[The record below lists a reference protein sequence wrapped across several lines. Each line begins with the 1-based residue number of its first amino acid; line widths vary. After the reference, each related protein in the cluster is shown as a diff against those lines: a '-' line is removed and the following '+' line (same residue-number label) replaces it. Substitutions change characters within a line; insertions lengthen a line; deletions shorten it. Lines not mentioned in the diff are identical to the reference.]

1 MKIPHHIHKF
11 FVVKP
16 EACKLLDMVDIRNL
30 PDHLVIHAAKPVHPL
45 LFLTG
50 VFTPMTILCPFSH
63 SLTKT
68 GIISTGPENPR
79 TYAPRSRR
87 TPASF
92 HKPANGPARS
102 SLR

>member
-16 EACKLLDMVDIRNL
+16 EACKLLDMVDIRDL

-50 VFTPMTILCPFSH
+50 VFYPDDDFVSLFPFSH
-63 SLTKT
+63 K
-68 GIISTGPENPR
+68 
-79 TYAPRSRR
+79 
-87 TPASF
+87 
-92 HKPANGPARS
+92 NGYHLYRVLKIRAHTHHAVAVRLLHS
-102 SLR
+102 INR